1 MAHKNVRRKYVF
13 LIDDYGMKYDELI
26 FSTDKSGSFLGPMFA
41 HCFHNEHGVFIIY
54 YALQRNEWYFYT
66 ADKYSTQ
73 QEELLQT
80 DISDQV
86 FKLLRENKYLFVSE
100 LSKLSIILKKQLR
113 REPVLFGIPLE

>member
-41 HCFHNEHGVFIIY
+41 HCFHNERGVFIIY

-86 FKLLRENKYLFVSE
+86 FKLLRENKYLFLSE

>member
-41 HCFHNEHGVFIIY
+41 HCFHNERGVFIIY

-73 QEELLQT
+73 QEELLQ
-80 DISDQV
+80 
-86 FKLLRENKYLFVSE
+86 KPKR
-100 LSKLSIILKKQLR
+100 KQI
-113 REPVLFGIPLE
+113 FH